1 MDCDKRST
9 INSQIE
15 IAKALGDH
23 EELQHLRSS
32 NELKESQ
39 KEHSTT

>member
-1 MDCDKRST
+1 MDCNKRST

-23 EELQHLRSS
+23 EELQRLS
-32 NELKESQ
+32 NELKESL
-39 KEHSTT
+39 KEHKDMM

>member
-23 EELQHLRSS
+23 EELQHLS
-32 NELKESQ
+32 NELKESTM
-39 KEHSTT
+39 KHNAT

>member
-9 INSQIE
+9 VNSQIE

-23 EELQHLRSS
+23 EELQHLS

-39 KEHSTT
+39 KEHRTT

>member
-15 IAKALGDH
+15 IAKALGDR
-23 EELQHLRSS
+23 EELQHLS

-39 KEHSTT
+39 KVHSTT

>member
-15 IAKALGDH
+15 IAKALGDC
-23 EELQHLRSS
+23 EELQCLS
-32 NELKESQ
+32 NELKDFL
-39 KEHSTT
+39 KEHNMT

>member
-1 MDCDKRST
+1 MDCNKRST

-23 EELQHLRSS
+23 EELQQLS
-32 NELKESQ
+32 NELKDSL
-39 KEHSTT
+39 KHNTT

>member
-15 IAKALGDH
+15 IAKALGDR
-23 EELQHLRSS
+23 EELQHLS
-32 NELKESQ
+32 NELKESL
-39 KEHSTT
+39 KEHNMT

>member
-15 IAKALGDH
+15 IAKALGDC
-23 EELQHLRSS
+23 EELQHLS
-32 NELKESQ
+32 NELKESL

>member
-23 EELQHLRSS
+23 EERQYLC

>member
-23 EELQHLRSS
+23 EELQCLS

>member
-1 MDCDKRST
+1 MDCNKRST

-23 EELQHLRSS
+23 DEVQRLSK
-32 NELKESQ
+32 ELKESL
-39 KEHSTT
+39 KECNTP

>member
-15 IAKALGDH
+15 ISQALGDH
-23 EELQHLRSS
+23 EELQHLS

-39 KEHSTT
+39 KEHSMI

>member
-23 EELQHLRSS
+23 EEELQQLS
-32 NELKESQ
+32 NELKDSL
-39 KEHSTT
+39 KEHNTT

>member
-23 EELQHLRSS
+23 EELQHLS
-32 NELKESQ
+32 NELKDSL
-39 KEHSTT
+39 KEDNMT